1 MNTNQLSLD
10 INGGSTFNSP
20 ESGPKLTA
28 ARNPLILMIEDNE
41 ILLELF
47 NYKFKSLPYNFA
59 TSNNGWEGLKAARSI
74 QPDIILLDL
83 MLPGLPGLSVLK
95 SIRESELIS
104 QPKIIIL
111 SSKNREKDIEDGFKL
126 GADDYMTKPFLMKEV
141 LIRVRRLLK

>member
-1 MNTNQLSLD
+1 MNSNQLSID
-10 INGGSTFNSP
+10 INGDGTFVSP
-20 ESGPKLTA
+20 ETGPKLTVDK
-28 ARNPLILMIEDNE
+28 NPLILMIEDNE

-47 NYKFKSLPYNFA
+47 NYRFRSLPYSFA
-59 TSNNGWEGLKAARSI
+59 TSNNGWEGLKAARTL

-95 SIRESELIS
+95 SIRGSKLIN

-111 SSKNREKDIEDGFKL
+111 SSKNREKDIEEGFKL
-126 GADDYMTKPFLMKEV
+126 GADDYMTKPFLMNEV